1 MVPTDPGGLSAPSST
16 VAPPAAQEPAAQ
28 EPAVQE
34 AAVQE
39 ETWRDEVCRL
49 RFQKSQHL
57 RSPLDFERVYAL
69 RNTARGGGL
78 TIFGARNPTSTTRI
92 GLSVS
97 RKHGGAVQRNR
108 LKRLLRE
115 AFRLSQHDLPPGL
128 DLILIPD
135 KGRVLTV
142 DTIRPALVRAVQW
155 LERRLPPFTKPVPES
170 PPEQES

>member
-1 MVPTDPGGLSAPSST
+1 MSDLPPVPIAPLAPVPKVTEGGT
-16 VAPPAAQEPAAQ
+16 V
-28 EPAVQE
+28 
-34 AAVQE
+34 
-39 ETWRDEVCRL
+39 RRL
-49 RFQKSQHL
+49 RFQKTQHL
-57 RSPLDFERVYAL
+57 RSPLDFERVYTL

-108 LKRLLRE
+108 LKRMLRE
-115 AFRLSQHDLPPGL
+115 AFRLSQHDLPASL

-142 DTIRPALVRAVQW
+142 DTLRPALVRAVQW
-155 LERRLPPFTKPVPES
+155 LERRLPPFTNPVPVPES
-170 PPEQES
+170 PPEQEP